1 MARIYLESPDLAL
14 QQATV
19 VSLLE
24 AVDWFS
30 SVSQQDL
37 EALAAGAV
45 TVRLEPGE
53 VVFEEGDQGDRCFLV
68 QSGAVKVLRR
78 LADGRRVT
86 LARLG
91 PGTVFGELALFEG
104 DRRSATVQ
112 AAEETIVVGLGSADV
127 TAVLR
132 SDPEASFGMSLMLA
146 NRLRASNERLLEHAL
161 ATVSG
166 RVAATLL
173 AQVEARQAQGAGDR
187 DIEVAGSKTDIA
199 RLAGADRDSA
209 TRVLYWLENE
219 GVISLK
225 RGRTVVH
232 DPAALGRYLG

>member
-1 MARIYLESPDLAL
+1 LVV
-14 QQATV
+14 QQETIL
-19 VSLLE
+19 SLLE
-24 AVDWFS
+24 GVDWFAS
-30 SVSQQDL
+30 LTREDID
-37 EALAAGAV
+37 ALAGSAI
-45 TVRLEPGE
+45 TVRLESGE
-53 VVFEEGDQGDRCFLV
+53 TVFEEGDAGDRCFVV

-78 LADGRRVT
+78 IGDGRRIT

-91 PGTVFGELALFEG
+91 PGSVFGELALFEG

-112 AAEETIVVGLGSADV
+112 AAEETIVVSLAGAEVSEA
-127 TAVLR
+127 LR
-132 SDPEASFGMSLMLA
+132 RDPEASFGMAVMLA

-161 ATVSG
+161 SSASG

-187 DIEVAGSKTDIA
+187 DVEVAGTKTDIA

-209 TRVLYWLENE
+209 ARVLYWLENE

>member
-1 MARIYLESPDLAL
+1 VV
-14 QQATV
+14 QQETIL
-19 VSLLE
+19 SLLE
-24 AVDWFS
+24 GVDWFAS
-30 SVSQQDL
+30 LTREDID
-37 EALAAGAV
+37 ALAGSAI

-53 VVFEEGDQGDRCFLV
+53 TVFEEGDAGDRCFVV

-78 LADGRRVT
+78 IGDGRRIT

-91 PGTVFGELALFEG
+91 PGSVFGELALFEG

-112 AAEETIVVGLGSADV
+112 AAEETIVVSLAGAEVSEA
-127 TAVLR
+127 LR
-132 SDPEASFGMSLMLA
+132 RDPEASFGMAVMLA

-161 ATVSG
+161 ASASG

-187 DIEVAGSKTDIA
+187 DVEVAGTKTDIA

-209 TRVLYWLENE
+209 ARVLYWLENE

>member
-1 MARIYLESPDLAL
+1 M
-14 QQATV
+14 QQETIL
-19 VSLLE
+19 SLLE
-24 AVDWFS
+24 GVDWFAS
-30 SVSQQDL
+30 LTREDID
-37 EALAAGAV
+37 ALAGSAI

-53 VVFEEGDQGDRCFLV
+53 TVFEEGDAGDRCFVV

-78 LADGRRVT
+78 IGDGRRIT

-91 PGTVFGELALFEG
+91 AGSVFGELALFEG

-112 AAEETIVVGLGSADV
+112 AAEESIVVSRGGAEVSEA
-127 TAVLR
+127 LR
-132 SDPEASFGMSLMLA
+132 RDPEASFGMAVMLA

-161 ATVSG
+161 SSASG

-187 DIEVAGSKTDIA
+187 DVEIVGTKTDIA

-209 TRVLYWLENE
+209 GRVLYWLENE

>member
-1 MARIYLESPDLAL
+1 VV
-14 QQATV
+14 QTATIL
-19 VSLLE
+19 SLLE
-24 AVDWFS
+24 GVDWFDS
-30 SVSQQDL
+30 LTREDL
-37 EALAAGAV
+37 DAIAGDAI

-53 VVFEEGDQGDRCFLV
+53 TVFEEGDVGDRCFVV

-78 LADGRRVT
+78 LADGRRIT

-91 PGTVFGELALFEG
+91 PGSVFGELALFEG

-112 AAEETIVVGLGSADV
+112 AAEETIVVGLGADQV
-127 TAVLR
+127 REALR
-132 SDPEASFGMSLMLA
+132 GDPEASFGMATMLA

-161 ATVSG
+161 SSVAG
-166 RVAATLL
+166 RVAASLL

-187 DIEVAGSKTDIA
+187 DVEVVGTKTDIA
-199 RLAGADRDSA
+199 RVAGADRDSA
-209 TRVLYWLENE
+209 ARVLYWLENE

>member
-1 MARIYLESPDLAL
+1 VV
-14 QQATV
+14 QQETIL
-19 VSLLE
+19 SLLE
-24 AVDWFS
+24 GVDWFAS
-30 SVSQQDL
+30 LTREDID
-37 EALAAGAV
+37 ALAGSAI

-53 VVFEEGDQGDRCFLV
+53 TVFEEGDAGDRCFVV

-78 LADGRRVT
+78 IGDGRRIT

-91 PGTVFGELALFEG
+91 PGSVFGELALFEG

-112 AAEETIVVGLGSADV
+112 AAEESIVVSLAGAEVGEA
-127 TAVLR
+127 LR
-132 SDPEASFGMSLMLA
+132 RDPEASFGMAVMLA

-161 ATVSG
+161 SSASG

-187 DIEVAGSKTDIA
+187 DVEVAGTKTDIA

-209 TRVLYWLENE
+209 ARVLYWLENE

>member
-1 MARIYLESPDLAL
+1 M
-14 QQATV
+14 
-19 VSLLE
+19 SLLE
-24 AVDWFS
+24 RVDWFAS
-30 SVSQQDL
+30 LTQDDL
-37 EALAAGAV
+37 DVLAAGAV

-53 VVFEEGDQGDRCFLV
+53 VVFEEGDPGDRCFVV

-86 LARLG
+86 LARVG
-91 PGTVFGELALFEG
+91 PGAVFGELALFEG

-112 AAEETIVVGLGSADV
+112 AAEETIVVGLGAADV
-127 TAVLR
+127 AAVLR
-132 SDPEASFGMSLMLA
+132 RDPEASFGMALMLA

-173 AQVEARQAQGAGDR
+173 AQVEAKQAQGAGDR
-187 DIEVAGSKTDIA
+187 DVEVAGSKTDIA

-209 TRVLYWLENE
+209 ARVLYWLENE

>member
-1 MARIYLESPDLAL
+1 VV
-14 QQATV
+14 QTATIL
-19 VSLLE
+19 SLLE
-24 AVDWFS
+24 GVDWFDS
-30 SVSQQDL
+30 LTREDL
-37 EALAAGAV
+37 DTIAASAI

-53 VVFEEGDQGDRCFLV
+53 TVFEEGDVGDRCFVV

-78 LADGRRVT
+78 LADGRRIT

-91 PGTVFGELALFEG
+91 PGSVFGELALFEG

-112 AAEETIVVGLGSADV
+112 AAEETIVVGLGANEVSEA
-127 TAVLR
+127 LR
-132 SDPEASFGMSLMLA
+132 RDPEASFGMATMLA

-161 ATVSG
+161 SSVTG

-187 DIEVAGSKTDIA
+187 DVEVAGTKTDIA
-199 RLAGADRDSA
+199 RVAGADRDSA
-209 TRVLYWLENE
+209 ARVLYWLENE

-232 DPAALGRYLG
+232 DPTALGRYLG